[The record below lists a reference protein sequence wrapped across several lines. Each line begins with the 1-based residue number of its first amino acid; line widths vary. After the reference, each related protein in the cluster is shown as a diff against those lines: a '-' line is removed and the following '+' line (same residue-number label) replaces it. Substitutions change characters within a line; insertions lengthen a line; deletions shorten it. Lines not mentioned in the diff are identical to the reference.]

1 MAELVADPI
10 SAGFGFG
17 TEIVKAFEA
26 AYPNP
31 NERLAAMAKA
41 HSEAQAAAQASDTTQ
56 ATIMAAEAAQK
67 GWFNKP
73 HIAAAWICLGALVL
87 DLLTSQGVWLSYAL
101 GHPFPEPPKF
111 LTEQLGTL
119 LEGIFGLG
127 SLTVAHQGYK
137 QWIASP

>member
-1 MAELVADPI
+1 MAEFVADPI

-87 DLLTSQGVWLSYAL
+87 DLLTSQGVWLRSEEHTSEL
-101 GHPFPEPPKF
+101 QSHHD
-111 LTEQLGTL
+111 LVCRLL
-119 LEGIFGLG
+119 LE
-127 SLTVAHQGYK
+127 K
-137 QWIASP
+137 KK